1 MFDSNDDLN
10 PVYPQEVSLIS
21 SGETHKSLFGKLS
34 NVVKNVRY
42 LLKIIGTTD
51 ISHLGNGTVTR
62 AITDLVANSPAR
74 HSANS
79 SDKEFAVFK
88 NVKVAYRVSGVLV
101 GNANGSA
108 VFGLVTI
115 DSASETKCSIRTI
128 IGIAG
133 LPFSIDF
140 SDNGN
145 GTIDIVIGNVAKY
158 GLYELLMYYW
168 KG

>member
-21 SGETHKSLFGKLS
+21 SGETHKSLFRKLS

-42 LLKIIGTTD
+42 LLKIVGTTD

-62 AITDLVANSPAR
+62 AITDLAANSPAR

-79 SDKEFAVFK
+79 SDNEFAVFK

-101 GNANGSA
+101 GNANGSS

-115 DSASETKCSIRTI
+115 DSVAETKCSIRTI